1 MSKQVNLKKKF
12 TIPYRYINREISW
25 LKFNLR
31 VLNEA
36 GNKNIPLLERV
47 RFLSIA
53 ANNLD
58 EFFMV
63 RVAGIFNQIKERIDV
78 VSVDGL
84 NPEQQLEQIVDK
96 TKKLLKISNDT
107 WANLKLDLNK
117 EGIFFVRYDELNS
130 SEKTRLGKY
139 FKENIYPVLTPL
151 IIDPT
156 HPFPFIPNQGLFV
169 VMSMLKKKKSKTKKK
184 FSLILIPKKIDRF
197 VNISNKVGIK
207 KYISIENIISSYAS
221 YLFTDYKLIK
231 STSARIIRDSDIEIE
246 EEAEDLVLYLE
257 QALKKRKRGRIVK
270 LEIRSNIDED
280 IRKFIIKSLEVK
292 KDHIYEIDSFVGTH
306 QIDEIYNKNNS
317 NLIFKP
323 FNPRPLERLK
333 QYNNNYFDA
342 IRAKD
347 FIVHH
352 PYETFDSVIQFLNQ
366 AAQDPDVIAIKQ
378 TLYRTTVDSPIVKAL
393 IDAAEKGKSVTAV
406 VEIKARFDEEKNIT
420 LANALEKSGVQVV
433 YGFVTL
439 KTHAKA
445 SLVVRK
451 EGKKMLTYVHI
462 GTGNYHPINAKIYTD
477 LSFFSSDTIIGKDV
491 ESFFNFV
498 TGNSKPKN
506 LKKIVLSPHG
516 IRLKIYNLIDQEIKN
531 FKIGKNAEIWAKMN
545 SLVDQGIIDKFY
557 QASKAGVKIFLFV
570 RGICCLRAGIPNLS
584 ENITVKSI
592 VGRFLEHSRIFCFA
606 NGHSMPS
613 RSNLVFI
620 GSADLMTRNLDRRIE
635 IIIPIINSTVHEQV
649 LDQIMVANYKDT
661 SQSWLLNKDDNYV
674 KIKNTKN
681 NEFSAHSYF
690 MKNPSL
696 SGRGQT
702 SGLYMP
708 EKIKIN

>member
-139 FKENIYPVLTPL
+139 FKVNIYPVLTPL

-197 VNISNKVGIK
+197 VNISNKEGIK

-352 PYETFDSVIQFLNQ
+352 PYETFDSVIEFLNQ

-451 EGKKMLTYVHI
+451 EGKKMLTYVHV

-702 SGLYMP
+702 SGLFMP